1 MRVLTFAPAL
11 TITED
16 QDGGLSARG
25 FPMTSGYV
33 EVLPADIT
41 VPVVV
46 AVCALGGDEYS
57 PVLYIG
63 ADSPSGERISTME
76 FGWDWEDSSEIPIKF
91 RVFAQYLPITVET
104 EGVYTL
110 GLYNSLEDTDA
121 EAVFPLPMFLN
132 PLARPDSGA

>member
-11 TITED
+11 AITED
-16 QDGGLSARG
+16 EDGGLSARG

-33 EVLPADIT
+33 AELPADSSIPIIVT
-41 VPVVV
+41 
-46 AVCALGGDEYS
+46 VCALGGDEYS
-57 PVLYIG
+57 PVLYLG

-76 FGWDWEDSSEIPIKF
+76 FGWNWEDNAEIPIKF

-110 GLYNSLEDTDA
+110 GLYDSLEATEA
-121 EAVFPLPMFLN
+121 EALFPLPMFLD
-132 PLARPDSGA
+132 PEIGV